1 MVIFGGIY
9 EITKEL
15 NDMHIFDFERNTW
28 INIYEDLNLMNLLK
42 ISNLGSARLKQNGLD
57 DAYTDKKNL

>member
-1 MVIFGGIY
+1 
-9 EITKEL
+9 
-15 NDMHIFDFERNTW
+15 MHIFDFERNTW
-28 INIYEDLNLMNLLK
+28 INIYEELNLMNLLK